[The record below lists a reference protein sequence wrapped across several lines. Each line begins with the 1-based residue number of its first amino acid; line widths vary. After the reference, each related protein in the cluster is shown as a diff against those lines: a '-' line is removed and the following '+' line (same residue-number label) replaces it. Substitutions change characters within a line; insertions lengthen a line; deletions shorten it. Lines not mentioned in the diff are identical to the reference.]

1 MTLGAFIRP
10 WMAPKTKDAKTTS
23 ARLPSARV
31 IFGFAEP
38 RAVESTPLDS
48 RALTVSVALISIASR
63 ASHGALAARRARRL
77 CLSNDVSQYCEDFF
91 LDVEVLGRFRLLL
104 RNAPTTITMTIHRRV
119 SIVPLRA
126 LTTHPPSPRVG

>member
-10 WMAPKTKDAKTTS
+10 WMAPKTKDANDERAS
-23 ARLPSARV
+23 SSRYAV

-63 ASHGALAARRARRL
+63 ASHGALAARSSRRL
-77 CLSNDVSQYCEDFF
+77 CLSNDVSQY
-91 LDVEVLGRFRLLL
+91 
-104 RNAPTTITMTIHRRV
+104 
-119 SIVPLRA
+119 S
-126 LTTHPPSPRVG
+126 

>member
-31 IFGFAEP
+31 VFGFAEP

-48 RALTVSVALISIASR
+48 RASTVSVALVSIASR
-63 ASHGALAARRARRL
+63 ASHGALAEETSTDAVLLADSACRAVRAFADLRRAV
-77 CLSNDVSQYCEDFF
+77 DADA
-91 LDVEVLGRFRLLL
+91 D
-104 RNAPTTITMTIHRRV
+104 A
-119 SIVPLRA
+119 
-126 LTTHPPSPRVG
+126 PPSTSA